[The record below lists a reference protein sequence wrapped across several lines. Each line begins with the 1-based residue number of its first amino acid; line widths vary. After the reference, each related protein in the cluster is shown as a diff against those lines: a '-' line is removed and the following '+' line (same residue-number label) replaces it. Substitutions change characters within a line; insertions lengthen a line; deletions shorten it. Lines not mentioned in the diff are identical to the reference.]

1 MATNKHRLPVYLDE
15 IEMQKITLITA
26 KWGCSMSSAIKRLIR
41 EYNIEDG
48 G

>member
-15 IEMQKITLITA
+15 IEMEKLRIFTA

-41 EYNIEDG
+41 ECKEDG